1 MATGG
6 RVPIFEYLCPACNR
20 IFSFLSLRLQP
31 SGAPACPR
39 CAATNLTRVP
49 STFAVA
55 RKSGDPARS
64 AQASGAERGSGAPRP
79 GADDDPATARMEAEM
94 MRIADSLSESDAED
108 PRIMAR
114 MMRHMA
120 EVSGEPV
127 TDTMNEMLR
136 RLEAGEDPETLEE
149 ELGGQLE
156 AEMGGEG
163 SGGAPTRDD
172 GLYSM

>member
-1 MATGG
+1 M
-6 RVPIFEYLCPACNR
+6 PIFEYLCPACNR
-20 IFSFLSLRLQP
+20 IFSFLSLRPQP
-31 SGAPACPR
+31 GGAPVCPR
-39 CAATNLTRVP
+39 CADTNLTRVP
-49 STFAVA
+49 SSFAVA
-55 RKSGDPARS
+55 RKSGDSTRS
-64 AQASGAERGSGAPRP
+64 APATGPENGSGASHA
-79 GADDDPATARMEAEM
+79 GGDDDPAAARMEAEM
-94 MRIADSLSESDAED
+94 MRMADSLGEADAED
-108 PRIMAR
+108 PRVMAR
-114 MMRHMA
+114 MMRRMA